1 MARQT
6 AKTKADRVR
15 DLYINLNGARRQ
27 RWEKVN
33 QQGHDF
39 YLDNQ
44 LTQEESET
52 LERQGMPTFTINRI
66 IPIVEMLNFY
76 VTANQPRWQAVGAEG
91 SDVDVANVHA
101 DIADYI
107 WYESDG
113 QSKFSQVIND
123 AATKSVG
130 YFKISVDA
138 HSDRGLGEVRV
149 DTVEPFDVF
158 IDPKSRDIFYR
169 DAAYIMVH
177 KVIPQS
183 HLQKIF
189 PEYAAKIKNAGET
202 ERDNYSYSQKAEGG
216 DFQYKDVIDETFDYF
231 GEEDRRLDYYEMY
244 EKIKIAYM
252 NVFYRIEPTPEEIS
266 KIRAQ
271 VDVEMEAIQKELQV
285 KMQETIL
292 QLNQQLQAGNII
304 EERFT
309 LELEKLEKQTEQQIT
324 QIREQKISQAMEAVS
339 RVENNVVSEKEF
351 KVLMKGELK
360 NSLIDAIK
368 FYEARIKLTCVI
380 GDTFMYEAVL
390 PGLEYPIVPIH
401 YKWTGTPYP
410 MSAVAPL
417 VGKQQEL
424 NKAHQLMIHNASLGS
439 SLRYLYQE
447 GSIDEDYWERY
458 ASAPGALLP
467 VRQGFEAPSIVQ
479 PAPISTAFANIV
491 ELGKTD
497 MEYLAGIYSSM
508 QGDIQAQ
515 HDTFKGLL
523 ANDEYGTRRVKTWMK
538 NSVEPSLQHLGEV
551 VRDYAQATYKSNKV
565 FRIVEP
571 NNENIKDVQV
581 NIIQYN
587 KYGDAIGKFYD
598 YEPAKFDVRLI
609 AGSTM
614 PVNRWA
620 YLKELM
626 EMLKLGI
633 VDDVA
638 VLAEADI
645 KNKEQIA
652 QRKSLMAQMRK
663 QLEETQEMIK
673 DKEGT
678 IETLERQ
685 LVQAGIKDKVR
696 MAEHDMRKQ
705 ILDTSAKLK
714 GDTAAARANQN
725 LQNER
730 SKDMQRNQEKE
741 FKQLVQNGLAEKKEG
756 NNLQQS

>member
-1 MARQT
+1 MAKQT

-15 DLYINLNGARRQ
+15 DLYVNLNGASRQ
-27 RWEKVN
+27 RWEKIN

-44 LTQEESET
+44 LTQEENET

-76 VTANQPRWQAVGAEG
+76 VTANQPRWQAIGAEG
-91 SDVDVANVHA
+91 SDVDVASVHA
-101 DIADYI
+101 DVADYI

-130 YFKISVDA
+130 YFKVSVDA

-149 DTVEPFDVF
+149 DTVEPFDIF

-189 PEYAAKIKNAGET
+189 PEYATKIKNAGAS

-244 EKIKIAYM
+244 EKIKIPYM

-271 VDVEMEAIQKELQV
+271 VDVEMEAIEKETQV

-292 QLNQQLQAGNII
+292 QLNQQLQSGNII

-309 LELEKLEKQTEQQIT
+309 LEIEKLEKQTEQQIIQT
-324 QIREQKISQAMEAVS
+324 REQKISQAMEAVS

-368 FYEARIKLTCVI
+368 FYEARIKLSCVI

-410 MSAVAPL
+410 MSAVSPL

-508 QGDIQAQ
+508 QGDMKAQ
-515 HDTFKGLL
+515 HDTFKGLM

-571 NNENIKDVQV
+571 NNQKVKDVEV

-598 YEPAKFDVRLI
+598 YETAKFDVRLI

-633 VDDVA
+633 VDDIA

-645 KNKEQIA
+645 KDKEQIA
-652 QRKSLMAQMRK
+652 QRKSNLAQMRSA
-663 QLEETQEMIK
+663 LERAEQEIK
-673 DKEGT
+673 EGKGT
-678 IETLERQ
+678 IETLSRQ
-685 LVQAGIKDKVR
+685 LVQAGIKDKTR

-714 GDTAAARANQN
+714 GDTAAARANQD

-741 FKQLVQNGLAEKKEG
+741 FKQLIQNGLAEKKEG
-756 NNLQQS
+756 NNLP

>member
-1 MARQT
+1 MARKT
-6 AKTKADRVR
+6 AKTKADRAR
-15 DLYINLNGARRQ
+15 DLFTNLNGTSRQ
-27 RWEKVN
+27 NWEKVN

-44 LTQEESET
+44 LSLEEHEV

-91 SDVDVANVHA
+91 SDINVANVHA

-123 AATKSVG
+123 GITKSVG
-130 YFKISVDA
+130 YFKVSVDA
-138 HSDRGLGEVRV
+138 HSDRGMGEVKI
-149 DTVEPFDVF
+149 DTIEPFDIF

-177 KVIPQS
+177 KVMPQS

-189 PEYAAKIKNAGET
+189 PEYANKIKNAGSS
-202 ERDNYSYSQKAEGG
+202 DQGYVNYSQKAQGS
-216 DFQYKDVIDETFDYF
+216 DFQYKEVEDETFDYF
-231 GEEDRRLDYYEMY
+231 GEEDRKLDYYELY
-244 EKIKIAYM
+244 EKIKLPYM
-252 NVFYRIEPTPEEIS
+252 NVFYRIEPSNEEIS
-266 KIRAQ
+266 EIRAQ
-271 VDVEMEAIQKELQV
+271 VDMEMEAIEKELNV
-285 KMQETIL
+285 KAQETIM
-292 QLNQQLQAGNII
+292 QLNAQLEAGQMI

-309 LELEKLEKQTEQQIT
+309 LEVEKLEKQLEQQVIQT
-324 QIREQKISQAMEAVS
+324 REQKISQAMEAVS
-339 RVENNVVSEKEF
+339 RVENNIVSEKEF

-368 FYEARIKLTCVI
+368 FYEARVKLTCVI
-380 GDTFMYEAVL
+380 GDTFIYETML
-390 PGLEYPIVPIH
+390 PGTEYPIVPIH

-424 NKAHQLMIHNASLGS
+424 NKAHQLMVHNASLGS

-508 QGDIQAQ
+508 QGDVKTQ

-538 NSVEPSLQHLGEV
+538 NSVEPSLQHLGEI
-551 VRDYAQATYKSNKV
+551 VRDYAQATYKSNKI

-571 NNENIKDVQV
+571 NNQNIKDVEI
-581 NIIQYN
+581 NIVQYN

-598 YEPAKFDVRLI
+598 YETAKFDIRLI

-614 PVNRWA
+614 PINRWA
-620 YLKELM
+620 YVKELM
-626 EMLKLGI
+626 EMMKLGI
-633 VDDVA
+633 VDDIA
-638 VLAEADI
+638 VLAESDI

-652 QRKSLMAQMRK
+652 KRKSEMAQMRGALGK
-663 QLEETQEMIK
+663 AQEDIK
-673 DKEGT
+673 DRDGT
-678 IETLERQ
+678 IETLSRQ
-685 LVQAGIKDKVR
+685 LVQAGIKDKTR

-714 GDTAAARANQN
+714 GDVATSRANQE

-756 NNLQQS
+756 NNLP

>member
-1 MARQT
+1 MAKQT
-6 AKTKADRVR
+6 AKTKADRIR
-15 DLYINLNGARRQ
+15 ELYINLNGTSRQ

-44 LTQEESET
+44 LTQDESDV

-76 VTANQPRWQAVGAEG
+76 VTANQPRWQAVGTEG
-91 SDVDVANVHA
+91 SDVDVASVHA

-123 AATKSVG
+123 AATKSAG
-130 YFKISVDA
+130 YFKVSVDA
-138 HSDRGLGEVRV
+138 HADHGLGEVRV

-158 IDPKSRDIFYR
+158 VDPKSRDIFYR
-169 DAAYIMVH
+169 DAAYVMVH

-183 HLQKIF
+183 HLQKIL
-189 PEYAAKIKNAGET
+189 PEYANKIKNAGET

-231 GEEDRRLDYYEMY
+231 GEDDRRLDYYEMY
-244 EKIKIAYM
+244 EKIKIPYM

-271 VDVEMEAIQKELQV
+271 VDIEMEDITKEIQV
-285 KMQETIL
+285 KTQETIL

-309 LELEKLEKQTEQQIT
+309 LEIEKLEKQMESQIT

-339 RVENNVVSEKEF
+339 RVENNIVSEKEF

-360 NSLIDAIK
+360 KSLIDAIK
-368 FYEARIKLTCVI
+368 FYESRIRLSCVI
-380 GDTFMYEAVL
+380 GDTFMYEAIL
-390 PGLEYPIVPIH
+390 PGLEYPIIPIH

-410 MSAVAPL
+410 MSAVSPL

-447 GSIDEDYWERY
+447 GSIDEDYWERF

-479 PAPISTAFANIV
+479 PAPISSAFANIV

-508 QGDIQAQ
+508 QGDIKAQ

-523 ANDEYGTRRVKTWMK
+523 ANDEYGTRRVKTSMK
-538 NSVEPSLQHLGEV
+538 NSVEPSLQQLGEV

-571 NNENIKDVQV
+571 NNQNVKDVEV
-581 NIIQYN
+581 NIVQYN
-587 KYGDAIGKFYD
+587 KYGDAIGKFFD
-598 YEPAKFDVRLI
+598 YATAKFDIRLI

-633 VDDVA
+633 VDDIA

-645 KNKEQIA
+645 KDKEQIA
-652 QRKSLMAQMRK
+652 QRKSNLAQMR
-663 QLEETQEMIK
+663 QALEKAQQEIK
-673 DKEGT
+673 EGKGT
-678 IETLERQ
+678 IETLSRQ
-685 LVQAGIKDKVR
+685 LVQAGIKDKQR

-705 ILDTSAKLK
+705 LLDTSAKLK
-714 GDTAAARANQN
+714 GDTAVARANQD

-741 FKQLVQNGLAEKKEG
+741 LKQLVQNGLAEKKEG
-756 NNLQQS
+756 NNL

>member
-1 MARQT
+1 MARKT

-15 DLYINLNGARRQ
+15 DLFVNLNSASRQ

-44 LTQEESET
+44 LTQSEKET
-52 LERQGMPTFTINRI
+52 LEKQGMPTFTINRI

-76 VTANQPRWQAVGAEG
+76 VTANQPRWQAIGAEG
-91 SDVDVANVHA
+91 SDIEVASVHA

-113 QSKFSQVIND
+113 QAKLSQTIND
-123 AATKSVG
+123 GITKSVG
-130 YFKISVDA
+130 YFKVYADA
-138 HSDRGLGEVRV
+138 HEDHGMGEVKI

-158 IDPKSRDIFYR
+158 VDPKSRDIFYR
-169 DAAYIMVH
+169 DAAYIMIH
-177 KVIPQS
+177 KVMPQS
-183 HLQKIF
+183 HLSKLL
-189 PEYAAKIKNAGET
+189 PEYKNKIKNANASDQG
-202 ERDNYSYSQKAEGG
+202 NYNYSQKAEGN
-216 DFQYKDVIDETFDYF
+216 DFQYKDIEDESFDYF
-231 GEEDRRLDYYEMY
+231 GEEDRKLDYYELY
-244 EKIKIAYM
+244 EKVKMPYM
-252 NVFYRIEPTPEEIS
+252 NVFYRIEPTQEQVS
-266 KIRAQ
+266 QIRAQ
-271 VDVEMEAIQKELQV
+271 VDMEMNEMQKELEVQA
-285 KMQETIL
+285 QEAIL
-292 QLNQQLQAGNII
+292 NLNNQLQSGNII
-304 EERFT
+304 KERYV
-309 LELEKLEKQTEQQIT
+309 LELDKIEKQTQQQIA
-324 QIREQKISQAMEAVS
+324 QARDQRMSEAMEGISQ
-339 RVENNVVSEKEF
+339 VENQVVSEKEF

-360 NSLIDAIK
+360 KSLIDAIK
-368 FYEARIKLTCVI
+368 FFESRIRLTVVV
-380 GDTFMYEAVL
+380 GDTYIYEIIL
-390 PGLEYPIVPIH
+390 PGIEYPIIPIH

-424 NKAHQLMIHNASLGS
+424 NKAHQLMVHNASLGS
-439 SLRYLYQE
+439 SLRYLYTE
-447 GSIDEDYWERY
+447 GGIDEDYWERY

-467 VRQGFEAPSIVQ
+467 VRQGFDPPSVIQ

-508 QGDIQAQ
+508 QGDVKQQ
-515 HDTFKGLL
+515 HDTFKGLM

-538 NSVEPSLQHLGEV
+538 NAVEPSLQQLGEI
-551 VRDYAQATYKSNKV
+551 VRDYAQSTYKTNKI

-571 NNENIKDVQV
+571 NNEEVREAEI

-587 KYGDAIGKFYD
+587 KYGEAVGKFFD
-598 YEPAKFDVRLI
+598 YATAKFDVRLI

-626 EMLKLGI
+626 EMLKLGV
-633 VDDVA
+633 VDDIA

-645 KNKEQIA
+645 KGKEDIA
-652 QRKSLMAQMRK
+652 KRKSLLS
-663 QLEETQEMIK
+663 QLTNQVKSSDEEIK
-673 DKEGT
+673 DLKGT

-696 MAEHDMRKQ
+696 MAEHDIRKNV
-705 ILDTSAKLK
+705 LDTSAKLK
-714 GDTAAARANQN
+714 GDVAVSRANQN

-741 FKQLVQNGLAEKKEG
+741 FKKLVQNGLAEKKQG
-756 NNLQQS
+756 NNLP

>member
-1 MARQT
+1 MASKKS
-6 AKTKADRVR
+6 KTKADRVR
-15 DLYINLNGARRQ
+15 DLFINLNGSSRQ
-27 RWEKVN
+27 RWEKIN

-44 LTQEESET
+44 LTQNEHDT

-66 IPIVEMLNFY
+66 IPIIEMLNFY
-76 VTANQPRWQAVGAEG
+76 VTANQPRWQAIGADG
-91 SDVDVANVHA
+91 SDVDVAGVHA
-101 DIADYI
+101 DVADYI

-113 QSKFSQVIND
+113 QSKFSQVVND

-130 YFKISVDA
+130 FFKVYVDA
-138 HSDRGLGEVRV
+138 HADRGMGEVRI

-158 IDPKSRDIFYR
+158 VDPKSRDMFYR

-177 KVIPQS
+177 KVMPQS
-183 HLQKIF
+183 HLQKIL
-189 PEYAAKIKNAGET
+189 PEYANKIKNAGVT
-202 ERDNYSYSQKAEGG
+202 ERDYYSYSQKTEGG

-244 EKIKIAYM
+244 EKVKLPYM
-252 NVFYRIEPTPEEIS
+252 NVFYRIEPSSQEVS
-266 KIRAQ
+266 KIRSQ
-271 VDVEMEAIQKELQV
+271 VDKEMVEIEQEANVQLQ
-285 KMQETIL
+285 E
-292 QLNQQLQAGNII
+292 QLNGLRMQLENGGII
-304 EERFT
+304 EERYT
-309 LELEKLEKQTEQQIT
+309 LEVAKLEKKT
-324 QIREQKISQAMEAVS
+324 QEDIENVRNQKISAAMDSVS
-339 RVENNVVSEKEF
+339 RIENNIVSEKEF

-360 NSLIDAIK
+360 NSLMDAVK
-368 FYEARIKLTCVI
+368 FYDSRVRLTVVI
-380 GDTFMYEAVL
+380 GDTFIYDMMLA
-390 PGLEYPIVPIH
+390 GKEYPIIPIH

-410 MSAVAPL
+410 MSAVSPL

-424 NKAHQLMIHNASLGS
+424 NKAHQLMVHNASLGS

-447 GSIDEDYWERY
+447 GSIDEDYWEKY

-491 ELGKTD
+491 EMGKQD

-508 QGDIQAQ
+508 QGDIKAQ
-515 HDTFKGLL
+515 HETFKGLL

-538 NSVEPSLQHLGEV
+538 NAVEPSLQQLGEL
-551 VRDYAQATYKSNKV
+551 VREYAQATYKANKV

-571 NNENIKDVQV
+571 SSNAVKEVEV

-587 KYGDAIGKFYD
+587 KYGDAIGKFND
-598 YEPAKFDVRLI
+598 YETAKFDVRLV

-645 KNKEQIA
+645 KDKEQIA
-652 QRKSLMAQMRK
+652 QRKSLMAQLRN
-663 QLEETQEMIK
+663 QLTQAQEMMK
-673 DKEGT
+673 DKDGT

-685 LVQAGIKDKVR
+685 LVQAGIKDKIR

-705 ILDTSAKLK
+705 VLDTSAKLK
-714 GDTAAARANQN
+714 GDTAVSRANQN

-730 SKDMQRNQEKE
+730 SKDMQRNQEQE
-741 FKQLVQNGLAEKKEG
+741 FKQLIRNGLAEKEQG
-756 NNLQQS
+756 NKLP